1 MNDHDVDVNK
11 MDLPDLHINKLAC
24 SEMENRGILLLIGT
38 CIIKVQDFLQKFNE
52 LTLFLQL
59 LQARNNKVWGRGG
72 GWAQIYFVKSDVYL
86 THIEKLTLN
95 ELITNFLSIYQ

>member
-38 CIIKVQDFLQKFNE
+38 CIIKDQSSGFSSEVQ
-52 LTLFLQL
+52 
-59 LQARNNKVWGRGG
+59 
-72 GWAQIYFVKSDVYL
+72 
-86 THIEKLTLN
+86 
-95 ELITNFLSIYQ
+95 